1 MLLKHIIRQNTLLFL
16 FVMLPANWFPLSA
29 SVDTG
34 ENVLMPGGK
43 DTTDIQILY
52 NGRAWRNLYYRVKGD
67 QFLFTPA
74 FMNGSVTIE
83 GRTFDNLLLT
93 YDIFNDELIINTELG
108 ILIQLNKEMIDFFS
122 LEFNNKNYKFRR
134 LDADSVNSLS
144 GYVNVLYEDGLSLYV
159 KFRKEILLLAVD
171 NKFDLFNESSKVYMK
186 KDGVIYRIGS
196 KGEFLNLLKDH
207 KQEIHKFLKS
217 NKIHL
222 SKSNPES
229 MAQVLGFY
237 EKLLH

>member
-1 MLLKHIIRQNTLLFL
+1 MLLKYIIRLSGVLFL
-16 FVMLPANWFPLSA
+16 LVMPTAFLVPLSA
-29 SVDTG
+29 SSYTG
-34 ENVLMPGGK
+34 ENVTVPGEK
-43 DTTDIQILY
+43 DSADIQILY
-52 NGRAWRNLYYRVKGD
+52 NGRAWRNLYYRIRGD
-67 QFLFTPA
+67 QFLFTNA
-74 FMNGSVTIE
+74 FMKGSVTID
-83 GRTFDNLLLT
+83 GQTFDKLLLC
-93 YDIFNDELIINTELG
+93 YDIFNDELVINTELG

-144 GYVNVLYEDGLSLYV
+144 GNVNVLYEDGLSLYV
-159 KFRKEILLLAVD
+159 KYRKEILLLAVD

-186 KDGVIYRIGS
+186 KEGVIYRIGS

-217 NKIHL
+217 NNIHL